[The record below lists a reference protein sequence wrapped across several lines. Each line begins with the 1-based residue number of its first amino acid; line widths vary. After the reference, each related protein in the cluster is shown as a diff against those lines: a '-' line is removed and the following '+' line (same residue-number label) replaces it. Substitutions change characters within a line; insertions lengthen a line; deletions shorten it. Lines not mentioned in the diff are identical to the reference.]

1 MKFYSLE
8 KIMEGP
14 EGLRTTLSLGVF
26 DRTAL
31 KNFMVGSKEF
41 DKRHAT
47 LKMLMYEDKQF
58 DVEEGVIDEAIVS
71 LLGKFVYRTK
81 YKITPIIV
89 KKCG

>member
-31 KNFMVGSKEF
+31 KNFMVDSKRF
-41 DKRHAT
+41 DEKCIL
-47 LKMLMYEDKQF
+47 LKGLVYSDKQF
-58 DVEEGVIDEAIVS
+58 DVERGVIDEATIS
-71 LLGKFVYRTK
+71 LLGKFVYRIK